1 MHKPSIS
8 FFCPAYFDEG
18 NIRTTV
24 ENVIATL
31 ERVAENYDIT
41 IVEDGSPDNTAA
53 EADKLAEEYSSVRV
67 IHNPVNLGYGG
78 ALKTGF
84 AAAAKYEV
92 VAYTDGDGQYDF
104 SEFDNLLEVWD
115 GSSVV
120 SAYRLN
126 RADTATRV
134 LQTKVFGF
142 LLRIFFGLRV
152 ADVNCSMK
160 LFPRQILD
168 KIDITSDS
176 AFIDAEILIKLSRLG
191 IKIDQVGVHHLPRL
205 HGAASGAKPGVVF
218 TTIVDMFRTLFSRE
232 K

>member
-1 MHKPSIS
+1 MRKPSIS
-8 FFCPAYFDEG
+8 FFCPAYYDEG

-24 ENVIATL
+24 ENAIVTL
-31 ERVAENYDIT
+31 ERVAKSFDVT

-84 AAAAKYEV
+84 AAATKHDI

-104 SEFDNLLEVWD
+104 SEFENLLKVWD
-115 GSSVV
+115 GVSVV

-142 LLRIFFGLRV
+142 LLRMFFGLRV

-160 LFPRQILD
+160 LFPRKVLDQIN
-168 KIDITSDS
+168 ITSDS

-191 IKIDQVGVHHLPRL
+191 VNIDQVGVHHFPRL
-205 HGAASGAKPGVVF
+205 HGAASGAKPSVVF
-218 TTIVDMFRTLFSRE
+218 TTIFDMFRTLFKRE
-232 K
+232 Q